1 MIHKTQY
8 FTLRHSTHP
17 ACIKGPNPLF
27 LLSDIRTHHPLCV
40 SKSEIPCIPFPFQPY
55 QQREWISSSSFTSK
69 SFLNFIF
76 SSLDCNSCPDFEE
89 KQISDFD
96 FVFPPPRKSGR
107 GEVQPG
113 PRIRKSII
121 CWIPLPRISSSI
133 SLVQLA
139 RRVLT
144 LSKYKLVRL
153 PLAGF
158 QPPICLDPHTKR
170 ALVAGLQVPR
180 LTLVQKS

>member
-1 MIHKTQY
+1 MCLQIRN
-8 FTLRHSTHP
+8 TLH
-17 ACIKGPNPLF
+17 
-27 LLSDIRTHHPLCV
+27 
-40 SKSEIPCIPFPFQPY
+40 PFPHSFPT
-55 QQREWISSSSFTSK
+55 ISTAR
-69 SFLNFIF
+69 LNFFLF
-76 SSLDCNSCPDFEE
+76 SQFEKFPQLYFFPLDCKSCPDFEE
-89 KQISDFD
+89 KLISDFD
-96 FVFPPPRKSGR
+96 FVFPPRKSGR
-107 GEVQPG
+107 GEVQSG

-139 RRVLT
+139 RRGLT

-170 ALVAGLQVPR
+170 APVAGLLVCR